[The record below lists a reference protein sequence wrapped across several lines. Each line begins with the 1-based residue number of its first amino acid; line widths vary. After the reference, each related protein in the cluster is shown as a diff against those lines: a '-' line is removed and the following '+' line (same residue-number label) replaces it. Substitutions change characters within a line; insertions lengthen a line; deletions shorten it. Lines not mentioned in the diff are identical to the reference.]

1 MTNTDQVLT
10 VAPQVRFSVNFPFLE
25 PLTMSSLRVGLTFI
39 RVLCL
44 TRSVF
49 QVYSCVYET
58 KRGTMKNNENVRT
71 ETVAIW
77 LQEQEEQES
86 NEEQTKPHVLLSANV
101 AMWLQEEHE
110 QENSE
115 EQAKPQVLLIMYW

>member
-1 MTNTDQVLT
+1 
-10 VAPQVRFSVNFPFLE
+10 
-25 PLTMSSLRVGLTFI
+25 
-39 RVLCL
+39 
-44 TRSVF
+44 
-49 QVYSCVYET
+49 
-58 KRGTMKNNENVRT
+58 MKNNENVRT

-77 LQEQEEQES
+77 LQEQES

>member
-25 PLTMSSLRVGLTFI
+25 PTNNVFATCRVDVHSSS
-39 RVLCL
+39 LCL

-77 LQEQEEQES
+77 LQEQEQES
-86 NEEQTKPHVLLSANV
+86 NEEQTKPQVLLSVNV

-115 EQAKPQVLLIMYW
+115 EQAKPQVLLMYW